1 MALDRLKRRLSP
13 EKVPQKYD
21 TAVEKSYSSQI
32 IDHRERS
39 SAAHE
44 NSHECGIVIE
54 SRLPPQPRQQEIIGS
69 GSSSPLNHSPRLR
82 RLSIDD
88 RSKRLC
94 TVENIAHLIFFIL
107 LIVYVALQ
115 IIIATK
121 HLDSGITENAID
133 NVNAGNTVPRPVDDN
148 AVNTGVWAIAS
159 KQFTRLASFIVDLVP
174 STTNDPSK
182 QSEDGYILIFQILL
196 AINISVLIPA
206 LCKKVLLHWNQSQH
220 QHPSENHEAKQRHAT
235 HNNLLYRT
243 YLPAYLLATCADWL
257 QGPYKYALYS
267 SYGYTQRDIA
277 QLFCV
282 GYGSGM
288 VLGSYVGTL
297 ADQYGR
303 KKLCLCY
310 CLCYMFSVSMK
321 HCKNFYMLLLGRV
334 GGGIATS
341 LLFSVFESWLIG
353 AHIEKGLTS
362 SKGKTSKEE
371 EEKWLAKSFSYSTY
385 GSSLVAIGSGVLAN
399 VVVENSGEMRPLP
412 MLLGGNTIYVGGY
425 IAAFDACLVPLVLCA
440 GLILCLWDENY
451 GIGITSNTP
460 RYEEIAE
467 RDVQLVLVAKQKHD
481 SGVAKKH
488 SSVYL
493 NDDDTVEDGGKSSK
507 SLQPSP
513 ANVGLLSGIRTVW
526 NSPLILSICII
537 ASAFEGSMYIF
548 IFLWTPALT
557 HIQTQLNPT
566 ATELPFGWIFAS
578 FMLCCLLGTI
588 SFSRLS
594 RAGVSASKCLVGILA
609 LAAASCLAMAYP
621 HISGPGG
628 ASSVQYWGMLS
639 YEFAIGAYYPAISVV
654 KGTVVPEDQRATIYN
669 VFRLPLNF
677 LVLINLTAGIST
689 QLSFLANAILLLVAC
704 ILQMR
709 LVGRA
714 ATQVGS

>member
-1 MALDRLKRRLSP
+1 MAPDRLKRRLST
-13 EKVPQKYD
+13 EQ
-21 TAVEKSYSSQI
+21 
-32 IDHRERS
+32 
-39 SAAHE
+39 AHQLQHD
-44 NSHECGIVIE
+44 NNNIVIE
-54 SRLPPQPRQQEIIGS
+54 KSCSAEMIDQIIGS
-69 GSSSPLNHSPRLR
+69 GNSSPLNHSYRLR
-82 RLSIDD
+82 RLSVDD
-88 RSKRLC
+88 RSKRFC
-94 TVENIAHLIFFIL
+94 SVENAAYLIFFIL
-107 LIVYVALQ
+107 LIIYIALQ
-115 IIIATK
+115 IILAIK
-121 HLDSGITENAID
+121 LLDSGRTKNIVD
-133 NVNAGNTVPRPVDDN
+133 NLNTGTTMVDN
-148 AVNTGVWAIAS
+148 SVNTGVWSIAV
-159 KQFTRLASFIVDLVP
+159 KQFTRLLSSIADLVP
-174 STTNDPSK
+174 SVINNSSQ
-182 QSEDGYILIFQILL
+182 QSEDGFILVFQILL
-196 AINISVLIPA
+196 AINISAFIPA
-206 LCKKVLLHWNQSQH
+206 LCKKLLLQWNQTQH
-220 QHPSENHEAKQRHAT
+220 QFPRCENHEAKQRHT
-235 HNNLLYRT
+235 IHNNLLFKT

-267 SYGYTQRDIA
+267 SYGYTQQDIA

-288 VLGSYVGTL
+288 ILGSMVGTL

-321 HCKNFYMLLLGRV
+321 HWKNFYMLLLGRV

-353 AHIEKGLTS
+353 AHIERGLTRS
-362 SKGKTSKEE
+362 SGKTSKDE

-399 VVVENSGEMRPLP
+399 VVVQNSGQMRPLS
-412 MLLGGNTIYVGGY
+412 MLLGGNIIYVGGH

-440 GLILCLWDENY
+440 ALIVCQWDENY
-451 GIGITSNTP
+451 GVGNASNTLKS
-460 RYEEIAE
+460 EETAE
-467 RDVQLVLVAKQKHD
+467 HDVQLASVEKKRHD
-481 SGVAKKH
+481 SGFAKKH

-493 NDDDTVEDGGKSSK
+493 NDEDTVEDGKECSE

-526 NSPLILSICII
+526 NSPLILPICIV

-557 HIQTQLNPT
+557 HIQSQLNPT

-594 RAGVSASKCLVGILA
+594 HAGVSASKCLVGVLA
-609 LAAASCLAMAYP
+609 LAAASFLAMAYP
-621 HISGPGG
+621 HISGTGG
-628 ASSVQYWGMLS
+628 AFSVQYWGMLS
-639 YEFAIGAYYPAISVV
+639 YEFAIGAYYPAISVM
-654 KGTVVPEDQRATIYN
+654 KGIVIPEDQRATIYN
-669 VFRLPLNF
+669 VFRLPLNL
-677 LVLINLTAGIST
+677 LVLINLTSGISA
-689 QLSFLANAILLLVAC
+689 QSSFLANAIILLVAC

-714 ATQVGS
+714 ATKAAIQI